1 MLVKHRG
8 PTQHRCVPFMIR
20 TELGDLNALL
30 RYNQEG
36 IGLYGTQSEV
46 EMDTDDQHAGDEA
59 NEPSRVPRT
68 P

>member
-1 MLVKHRG
+1 MQVKLRGPAQHRG
-8 PTQHRCVPFMIR
+8 VLFFVG
-20 TELGDLNALL
+20 TEISHLDAVF

-36 IGLYGTQSEV
+36 VGVYGTQSEV